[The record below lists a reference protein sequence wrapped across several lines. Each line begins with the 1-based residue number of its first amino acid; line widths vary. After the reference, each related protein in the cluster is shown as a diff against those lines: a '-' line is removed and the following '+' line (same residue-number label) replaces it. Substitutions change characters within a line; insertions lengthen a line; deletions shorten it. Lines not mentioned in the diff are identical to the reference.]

1 MVIDD
6 HPLGRPL
13 LAILCYNNGRNVCDA
28 LAKVPEERCFDV
40 IVNDDGSTDDTPAY
54 LAEFG
59 FRVLRNESNRGIGFA
74 IKKVI
79 RYARDNGYRV
89 LAVMA
94 GNGKDD
100 PRQVERLFQPI
111 YEQGHDYVQGS
122 RRLPGGK
129 AENLPLFRRNMV
141 PIHALIFRLLTGF
154 PCTDALNG
162 FRAYKVNT
170 FFEDPHINVW
180 QDWLDRY
187 EFETYVH
194 YKVLKL
200 GYRAKEVPVTK
211 CYSHFD
217 SEEKYS
223 HIRPIIDWWSI
234 MRPLVYLTLGLR
246 E

>member
-13 LAILCYNNGRNVCDA
+13 LAIVCYNNGRNARDT
-28 LAKVPEERCFDV
+28 LARVPEERCFDV

-59 FRVLRNESNRGIGFA
+59 FRVLRNESNAGIGFA

-79 RYARDNGYRV
+79 RYAHDNGYRV
-89 LAVMA
+89 LVVMA

-100 PRQVERLFQPI
+100 PWQVERLLRSI
-111 YEQGHDYVQGS
+111 YEEGYDYVQGS
-122 RRLPGGK
+122 RRLLGGK
-129 AENLPLFRRNMV
+129 AENLPLFRRIMV
-141 PIHALIFRLLTGF
+141 PIHALTFRLLTGF

-162 FRAYKVNT
+162 FRAYKVSI

-194 YKVLKL
+194 FKVLKL
-200 GYRAKEVPVTK
+200 GYKVKEVPVTK
-211 CYSHFD
+211 SYAQFS
-217 SEEKYS
+217 SGMKRS
-223 HIRPIIDWWSI
+223 HIRPIVDWWSI
-234 MRPLVYLTLGLR
+234 MRPILYLWLGLR
-246 E
+246 K